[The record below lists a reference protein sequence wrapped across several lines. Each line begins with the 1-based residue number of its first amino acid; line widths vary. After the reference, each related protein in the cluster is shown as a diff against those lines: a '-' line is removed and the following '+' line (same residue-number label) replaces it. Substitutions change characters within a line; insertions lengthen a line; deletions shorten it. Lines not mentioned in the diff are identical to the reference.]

1 MQNGDIDYEEFNQD
15 FERLFEKGEPIF
27 IDRYPLCERHQATDC
42 QMGGAKFCSGDAY
55 WAAFARVLEDGGNL
69 AILLGK
75 RSHNL
80 CAIDLDRD
88 DLIDSRM
95 PLSFSDHFQKPF
107 AAIAAAVFLIGLP
120 EAAAQA
126 K

>member
-1 MQNGDIDYEEFNQD
+1 
-15 FERLFEKGEPIF
+15 
-27 IDRYPLCERHQATDC
+27 
-42 QMGGAKFCSGDAY
+42 MGGAKFCSGDAY

-88 DLIDSRM
+88 DLIDSTM
-95 PLSFSDHFQKPF
+95 PLSFSDHFQTVCRYCCSGLSDRLAGSCGSSKITLSGCRATFPY
-107 AAIAAAVFLIGLP
+107 LIY
-120 EAAAQA
+120 AR
-126 K
+126 